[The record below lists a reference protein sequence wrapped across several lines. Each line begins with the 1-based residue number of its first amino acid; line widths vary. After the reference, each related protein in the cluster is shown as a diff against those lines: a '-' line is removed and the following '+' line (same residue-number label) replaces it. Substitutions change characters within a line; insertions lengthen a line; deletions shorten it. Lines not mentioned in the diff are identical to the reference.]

1 MDFDMIS
8 PEHKYTKRQLAEMYN
23 DAIAHIWWLQE
34 LLAETQAEVEVLR
47 ENYEGLCCDP
57 D

>member
-8 PEHKYTKRQLAEMYN
+8 PEHRYTKKQLTEMYN
-23 DAIAHIWWLQE
+23 NAVACIWWLQE
-34 LLAETQAEVEVLR
+34 LLAETQVEVEVLR
-47 ENYEGLCCDP
+47 ETYEGMCIDP